1 MSKKDICSYNYDEL
15 KEEMLVIGE
24 KAFRSKQIYEWL
36 HVKLADD
43 FDEMTNLSKALRE
56 KLKKNYEIR
65 KVKMIDHQISKVD
78 PTEKF
83 LFELEDGN
91 MVESVLMKYNYG
103 NSVCISSQV
112 GCRMGCRFC
121 ASTIGGLVRSLEPS
135 EMLRQIYHIQ
145 KITGERVSNVVVMGT
160 GEPLDNYD
168 NFVKF
173 IHMLSDEHGL
183 NISQRNITA
192 STCGIVP
199 NMRRLAE
206 EGLQITLALSLHGSN
221 QEKRKKLMPV
231 ANKYD
236 LSEVLDACDYY
247 FDKTGRRITFEYS
260 LVAGVNDQPDDIR
273 ELTTIFKG
281 RNCHLNLIPVNPI
294 KERDFKKPDRK
305 NALEF
310 KNKLEKN
317 GINVTIRR
325 ERGSDI
331 DGACGQ
337 LRADTQPKARERQM
351 KIYAMT
357 DVGRRREVNQD
368 YVYVTDRPIGPFPNL
383 LTVADGMGGHKAGDF
398 ASSYTVNVLKDEL
411 KKTPMD
417 KPEEIL
423 RSVVSIANHKL
434 IEAASRD
441 IKLEGMGTTLVAA
454 TVVGNTL
461 YFANVGDSR
470 LYLINDKIRQLSK
483 DHSLVEEMVR
493 LGGIKAEEAR
503 NHPDKNIITRA
514 IGVKEDVEPDIY
526 EYRLKKGDMI
536 LMCTDG
542 LSNMVEDEDMFNI
555 VKGSRDVVEAVQML
569 IEKANSNG
577 GRDNIGVIVA
587 EPLADEVSVW

>member
-1 MSKKDICSYNYDEL
+1 
-15 KEEMLVIGE
+15 
-24 KAFRSKQIYEWL
+24 
-36 HVKLADD
+36 
-43 FDEMTNLSKALRE
+43 
-56 KLKKNYEIR
+56 
-65 KVKMIDHQISKVD
+65 
-78 PTEKF
+78 
-83 LFELEDGN
+83 
-91 MVESVLMKYNYG
+91 
-103 NSVCISSQV
+103 
-112 GCRMGCRFC
+112 
-121 ASTIGGLVRSLEPS
+121 
-135 EMLRQIYHIQ
+135 
-145 KITGERVSNVVVMGT
+145 
-160 GEPLDNYD
+160 
-168 NFVKF
+168 
-173 IHMLSDEHGL
+173 
-183 NISQRNITA
+183 
-192 STCGIVP
+192 
-199 NMRRLAE
+199 
-206 EGLQITLALSLHGSN
+206 
-221 QEKRKKLMPV
+221 
-231 ANKYD
+231 
-236 LSEVLDACDYY
+236 
-247 FDKTGRRITFEYS
+247 
-260 LVAGVNDQPDDIR
+260 
-273 ELTTIFKG
+273 
-281 RNCHLNLIPVNPI
+281 
-294 KERDFKKPDRK
+294 
-305 NALEF
+305 
-310 KNKLEKN
+310 
-317 GINVTIRR
+317 
-325 ERGSDI
+325 
-331 DGACGQ
+331 
-337 LRADTQPKARERQM
+337 M

-470 LYLINDKIRQLSK
+470 LYL
-483 DHSLVEEMVR
+483 MVR

-569 IEKANSNG
+569 LEKANSNG